1 MTDPVTQSKRG
12 MVPRMVGAAF
22 LDVRTFEE
30 VEHDQG
36 ATGQAAAVVMLM
48 AVCQAIGGS
57 GGGLITALGAG
68 LLALGSWAVFAGITY
83 LVGEEIF
90 RGDAT
95 WGEVLRT
102 LGFAQAPGIL
112 YLFDVIPVFGFFLSL
127 FVSVWILVAAF
138 IGIRQALDIGNG
150 KTFLTVL
157 VSGGVYTFLQ
167 TFLFLPF

>member
-1 MTDPVTQSKRG
+1 MVEPLTEPRRG
-12 MVPRMVGAAF
+12 MVSRMMGAAF
-22 LDVRTFEE
+22 LDIRTFEE
-30 VEHDQG
+30 VEHDPD
-36 ATGQAAAVVMLM
+36 ATAQAAGVVMLM

-57 GGGLITALGAG
+57 GSGLLGALGAG
-68 LLALGSWAVFAGITY
+68 LLALGSWAVFAGIAY

-90 RGDAT
+90 QGEAT

-102 LGFAQAPGIL
+102 LGFAQAPGVL

-127 FVSVWILVAAF
+127 FVSAWVLVAAF

-150 KTFLTVL
+150 KTLLTML
-157 VSGGVYTFLQ
+157 VAGGVYTFLQ